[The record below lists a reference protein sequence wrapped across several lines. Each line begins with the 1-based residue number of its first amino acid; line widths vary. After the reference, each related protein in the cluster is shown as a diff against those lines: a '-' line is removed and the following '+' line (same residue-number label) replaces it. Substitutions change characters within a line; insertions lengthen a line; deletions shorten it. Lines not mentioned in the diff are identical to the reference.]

1 MNLVKQ
7 FRGLRDVNSGTS
19 HYWTQRLTAIALAPL
34 GLWFI
39 FSTLTM
45 TGDNYYEYKEW
56 LGSPINVAL
65 MILLLLMLFYHMK
78 LGLETIIEDY
88 VHNTKG
94 KFLLLLLNK
103 IAAICL
109 ALFGIFSLLI
119 LGFES

>member
-7 FRGLRDVNSGTS
+7 FRGLRDVNRGTS
-19 HYWTQRLTAIALAPL
+19 HYWTQRLTAIALVPL
-34 GLWFI
+34 VLWFI
-39 FSTLTM
+39 FSTFTM
-45 TGDNYYEYKEW
+45 MGHNYYEYKEW

-65 MILLLLMLFYHMK
+65 MILLLMILSYHMK

-94 KFLLLLLNK
+94 KFLLLLVNK

-109 ALFGIFSLLI
+109 TLFSIFSLLI
-119 LGFES
+119 LGSES